1 MSPAPDRSRVAF
13 VLSGGASLGA
23 IQVGML
29 RALLGN
35 GIVPDTIVATSVGA
49 VNGAFIA
56 SHGATAEVADELAEV
71 WLGVRRGNVFPLE
84 PLTGLLGFL
93 GARRNLV
100 PGGALRRLVARNV
113 LHERLED
120 LPIALH
126 VVACDVVSGDEV
138 LLSRGPLVDA
148 VLASAAIPGVL
159 PAIEWEGRTLVD
171 GGVVNNTPLSQAI
184 ALGAREIYV
193 LPTGGPCVLSAP
205 PRGAIAM
212 LVHATGL
219 IVSQRFTAEVA
230 ALDGGVEVVVLPP
243 PCPLDV
249 QPMDFGHAETLMSQA
264 EADALAFLSG
274 RAATVLPLR
283 RRPRRQAQRGARA
296 FASLERAEPI
306 PPAAHR
312 SRGGSSE

>member
-29 RALLGN
+29 RALLDE
-35 GIVPDTIVATSVGA
+35 GIVPDTIVGTSVGA
-49 VNGAFIA
+49 VNGAFLA
-56 SHGATAEVADELAEV
+56 SHGAVPETVEELAAL
-71 WLGVRRGNVFPLE
+71 WRGVRRGHVFPLE
-84 PLTGLLGFL
+84 PFTGLLGFL

-100 PGGALRRLVARNV
+100 PGGALRRLVTRN
-113 LHERLED
+113 LRHERLED

-126 VVACDVVSGDEV
+126 VVACDVLTGEEV

-148 VLASAAIPGVL
+148 VLASSAIPGVL

-171 GGVVNNTPLSQAI
+171 GGVVDNTPLSHAI

-193 LPTGGPCVLSAP
+193 LPTGAPCALSAP
-205 PRGAIAM
+205 PRGALAM

-219 IVSQRFTAEVA
+219 MVSQRFVAEVA
-230 ALDGGVEVVVLPP
+230 ALDGGVEVTVLPP

-249 QPMDFGHAETLMSQA
+249 PPMDFGQAEMLMARA
-264 EADALAFLSG
+264 EADA
-274 RAATVLPLR
+274 R
-283 RRPRRQAQRGARA
+283 
-296 FASLERAEPI
+296 
-306 PPAAHR
+306 
-312 SRGGSSE
+312 

>member
-1 MSPAPDRSRVAF
+1 MSAVSPTGRVTF

-29 RALLGN
+29 RALLDA

-49 VNGAFIA
+49 VNGAFLA
-56 SHGATAEVADELAEV
+56 SHGATGDTVDELAAL
-71 WLGVRRGNVFPLE
+71 WRTARRGQVFPLE

-93 GARRNLV
+93 GARKNLV

-126 VVACDVVSGDEV
+126 VVACDVLTGEEV

-159 PAIEWEGRTLVD
+159 PAVEWDDRLLID
-171 GGVVNNTPLSQAI
+171 GGVVNNTPLSHAI

-193 LPTGGPCVLSAP
+193 LPTGGPCVLAAP
-205 PRGAIAM
+205 PQGAVAM
-212 LVHATGL
+212 LVYATGL
-219 IVSQRFTAEVA
+219 MVSQRFAAEIA
-230 ALDGGVEVVVLPP
+230 SLDGGVDVVVLPP

-249 QPMDFGHAETLMSQA
+249 QPTDFAHADSLMTQA
-264 EADALAFLSG
+264 EANARELLSG
-274 RAATVLPLR
+274 RAPAVVPLR
-283 RRPRRQAQRGARA
+283 RERRRR
-296 FASLERAEPI
+296 RV
-306 PPAAHR
+306 R
-312 SRGGSSE
+312 SD